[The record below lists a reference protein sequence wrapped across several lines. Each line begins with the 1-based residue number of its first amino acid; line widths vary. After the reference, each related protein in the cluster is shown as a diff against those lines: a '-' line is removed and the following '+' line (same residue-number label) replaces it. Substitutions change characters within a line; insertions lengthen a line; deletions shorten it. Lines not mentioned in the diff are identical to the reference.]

1 MTMMYGMGMGARLG
15 KAIADRVKKRK
26 LKKGMM
32 KATGQDPEQ
41 AKKIKRRVDIAAKRK
56 SAQRKN
62 KNKAIAE
69 AARAG
74 YDAAKEQMKK

>member
-32 KATGQDPEQ
+32 KATGQDREQ
-41 AKKIKRRVDIAAKRK
+41 AEKIKRRVDIAAMRK
-56 SAQRKN
+56 SAEKRGK
-62 KNKAIAE
+62 
-69 AARAG
+69 
-74 YDAAKEQMKK
+74 